1 MEYYWELV
9 YRDPKDFKQVR
20 TVQIPPA
27 SVPSVR
33 KHWDNGEPV
42 HLNTG
47 SIGANQIISFEK
59 TNKPFGNQK
68 LLDEVAQ
75 AFNEPQYNQDGTI
88 IVRWVR
94 KEVTQDQWNRHF
106 SPIGAYKY
114 LGEGSG
120 MTTIAFRLPV
130 HSIDTTK
137 VQYCTEAE
145 VTALERK

>member
-1 MEYYWELV
+1 MEYYWELT
-9 YRDPKDFKQVR
+9 YRDPTDFKTIR
-20 TVQIPPA
+20 KVQIPPA
-27 SVPSVR
+27 SAPNIR
-33 KHWDNGEPV
+33 KRWDNGEPI

-47 SIGANQIISFEK
+47 SIPANQIVGFEK
-59 TNKPFGNQK
+59 TSKMFSTQR

-75 AFNEPQYNQDGTI
+75 AFNEPQYNADDGSM
-88 IVRWVR
+88 IVRWVK

-130 HSIDTTK
+130 HIIDTTK
-137 VQYCTEAE
+137 VEYCTEE
-145 VTALERK
+145 EIKRLEK